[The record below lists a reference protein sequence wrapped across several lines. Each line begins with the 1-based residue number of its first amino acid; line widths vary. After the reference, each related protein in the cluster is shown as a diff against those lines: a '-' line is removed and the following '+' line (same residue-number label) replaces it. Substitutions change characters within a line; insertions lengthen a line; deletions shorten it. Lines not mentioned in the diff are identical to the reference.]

1 MKVREKCIELRSVVK
16 KWGLKKNQ
24 TKKYSCWLRKIKMSG
39 KSYPEFQW
47 TDNEIQLL
55 MEASQNVKKKLKK
68 ITRRLQDYIPDQL

>member
-1 MKVREKCIELRSVVK
+1 
-16 KWGLKKNQ
+16 
-24 TKKYSCWLRKIKMSG
+24 MSG

>member
-1 MKVREKCIELRSVVK
+1 
-16 KWGLKKNQ
+16 
-24 TKKYSCWLRKIKMSG
+24 MSG

-47 TDNEIQLL
+47 KDNEIQLL

>member
-1 MKVREKCIELRSVVK
+1 
-16 KWGLKKNQ
+16 
-24 TKKYSCWLRKIKMSG
+24 MSG

-68 ITRRLQDYIPDQL
+68 IPRRLQDYIPDQL

>member
-1 MKVREKCIELRSVVK
+1 
-16 KWGLKKNQ
+16 
-24 TKKYSCWLRKIKMSG
+24 MSG

-68 ITRRLQDYIPDQL
+68 STRRLQDYIPDQL

>member
-1 MKVREKCIELRSVVK
+1 
-16 KWGLKKNQ
+16 
-24 TKKYSCWLRKIKMSG
+24 MSG

-68 ITRRLQDYIPDQL
+68 ITRRLQDHIPDQL

>member
-1 MKVREKCIELRSVVK
+1 
-16 KWGLKKNQ
+16 
-24 TKKYSCWLRKIKMSG
+24 MSG

-47 TDNEIQLL
+47 ADNEIQLL

>member
-1 MKVREKCIELRSVVK
+1 
-16 KWGLKKNQ
+16 
-24 TKKYSCWLRKIKMSG
+24 MSG

-68 ITRRLQDYIPDQL
+68 ITRKLQDYIPDQL

>member
-1 MKVREKCIELRSVVK
+1 
-16 KWGLKKNQ
+16 
-24 TKKYSCWLRKIKMSG
+24 MSG

-55 MEASQNVKKKLKK
+55 MEASQNLKKKLKK

>member
-1 MKVREKCIELRSVVK
+1 
-16 KWGLKKNQ
+16 
-24 TKKYSCWLRKIKMSG
+24 MSE